1 MVKFRLLALTLTGLV
16 LVTFGSLAIFYARG
30 YRLGFQKNQISLS
43 PQGILTVTSS
53 PSGAEV
59 YVNGNLRM
67 ATDNNVS
74 LPPGTYEIKVTKE
87 GYKDWKKTLVVDKE
101 IVTPAHAFL
110 VASAPSL
117 TALTFSGAQKP
128 VMASDFSKVA
138 FVIQPDTENGVE
150 LSTEGKTKAGLWIVE
165 LTDLPLGFSRDPK
178 QITDGDLTDASFRWS
193 PDGDEILLSMGEE
206 NYLLNAGVFTAEEAR
221 IDITKTL
228 TEINESWAAK
238 EEKAL
243 KSRLANLENEL
254 EVILSSTE
262 KIHFSPDGDKI
273 LYSPKQDIEI
283 PQGLVKGLPGSSTQL
298 EERQV
303 KTGKNYVYDIK
314 EDRNF
319 LVGEIGEIVYWLPNS
334 HNVLIPNENRILIKD
349 YDGTNEQVVFSG
361 NYAFPYAFPSNSL
374 DKILILTSFGDEGS
388 PSNLYWVGLK

>member
-1 MVKFRLLALTLTGLV
+1 MVKFRLLILAVTLLV
-16 LVTFGSLAIFYARG
+16 LATFGSLSIYYARG

-59 YVNGNLRM
+59 YVDGNLKM
-67 ATDNNVS
+67 ATDNNIS
-74 LPPGTYEIKVTKE
+74 LLPGVYEVKVTKD
-87 GYKDWKKTLVVDKE
+87 GYKDWKKTLVIEKE

-128 VMASDFSKVA
+128 VMAPDFSKVA
-138 FVIQPDTENGVE
+138 FIIQPDTENGVE
-150 LSTEGKTKAGLWIVE
+150 LSSEGKTKAGLWVVE
-165 LTDLPLGFSRDPK
+165 LTDLPLGFSRDPR
-178 QITDGDLTDASFRWS
+178 QITDGDLAEASLSWS
-193 PDGDEILLSMGEE
+193 PDGDEILLNLGEE
-206 NYLLNAGVFTAEEAR
+206 NYLLKVSEFTAEEER
-221 IDITKTL
+221 VDVTKTL
-228 TEINESWAAK
+228 DEIAESWAAK

-243 KSRLANLENEL
+243 KSRLTNLNNEL
-254 EVILSSTE
+254 EVIMSSME
-262 KIHFSPDGDKI
+262 DVRFSPDGDKI
-273 LYSPKQDIEI
+273 LYSSKQEIEI
-283 PQGLVKGLPGSSTQL
+283 PEGLVEGLPGSSTQRQ
-298 EERQV
+298 ERRV
-303 KTGKNYVYDIK
+303 KAGKTYVYDIK

-319 LVGEIGEIVYWLPNS
+319 LVGEGGEIVYWLPNS
-334 HNVLIPNENRILIKD
+334 HNVLIPNEGRILIKD

-361 NYAFPYAFPSNSL
+361 NYVFPYAFPSNSL